1 MFSKVCKYI
10 IILIL
15 ILLFLFISLLTID
28 SSFRRAIFS
37 NSIAAFN
44 LYNIISI
51 QAHLKHNYDIEGASN
66 KLLNYIEFSK
76 KIANGKS
83 KLLNGIYDATKLVES
98 KASTKQDYVILEKV
112 FEALVDIDPSLYEAR
127 VWLAKSY
134 YYKKQNYNSL
144 LQIDKAIEISPVQ
157 DNPYRLGLKIA
168 REQGDE
174 KLFSFYCN
182 KYKNSI
188 FGGNMPR
195 YKESYFGGNVIT
207 KIGLEFYPRENS
219 NQKIYTHSGIILND
233 YNNYEFIPV
242 EPINIDGINIYLSFL
257 PGIKMDIEEIILN
270 NSIMSKKLIKKN
282 IFASSKF
289 SFIDNNE
296 DYLSF
301 YISDENDEIINLNFN
316 NMFEDVEKI
325 ILKMKFSKLDLTNH
339 FNCLGYEKIN

>member
-1 MFSKVCKYI
+1 MIGKICKYI
-10 IILIL
+10 IISVL
-15 ILLFLFISLLTID
+15 ILLFILIFLLTID
-28 SSFRRAIFS
+28 SSFRRTIFN
-37 NSIAAFN
+37 NSIAAIN
-44 LYNIISI
+44 LYYVVSV
-51 QAHLKHNYDIEGASN
+51 QTHLKHRHDVKGASN
-66 KLLNYIEFSK
+66 KLLKYIEFSK

-83 KLLNGIYDATKLVES
+83 RLLNGINDATKLIES
-98 KASTKQDYVILEKV
+98 KASTKEDYLILEKV
-112 FEALVDIDPSLYEAR
+112 FKALVDIDPSLYEAR

-157 DNPYRLGLKIA
+157 DKPYRLGLKIA

-182 KYKNSI
+182 KYKNST
-188 FGGNMPR
+188 FGGNEPR

-242 EPINIDGINIYLSFL
+242 EPINIEGINIYLSFL
-257 PGIKMDIEEIILN
+257 PGIKMDIEEIILS
-270 NSIMSKKLIKKN
+270 NSIMSKRLIKEN

-316 NMFEDVEKI
+316 NTFEDVDKI
-325 ILKMKFSKLDLTNH
+325 ILKIKFSKLDLMNH
-339 FNCLGYEKIN
+339 LNCR

>member
-1 MFSKVCKYI
+1 MIGKICKYI
-10 IILIL
+10 IISVL
-15 ILLFLFISLLTID
+15 ILLFVFISLLTID

-83 KLLNGIYDATKLVES
+83 KLLDGIYDATKLVES
-98 KASTKQDYVILEKV
+98 KASTEHDYLILEKV
-112 FEALVDIDPSLYEAR
+112 FEELVDIDPSLYEAR

-134 YYKKQNYNSL
+134 YYKKQNYDSL
-144 LQIDKAIEISPVQ
+144 LQINKAIEISPVQ
-157 DNPYRLGLKIA
+157 DKPYRLGLKIA

-182 KYKNSI
+182 KYKNST
-188 FGGNMPR
+188 FGGNEPR

-242 EPINIDGINIYLSFL
+242 EPINIEGINVYLSFL
-257 PGIKMDIEEIILN
+257 PGITMDIEEIILS
-270 NSIMSKKLIKKN
+270 NSIRSKKLIKKN

-289 SFIDNNE
+289 SFVDNNQ

-316 NMFEDVEKI
+316 NTFEDVDKI
-325 ILKMKFSKLDLTNH
+325 ILKIKFSKLDLTNH
-339 FNCLGYEKIN
+339 LNCR

>member
-51 QAHLKHNYDIEGASN
+51 QTHLKRNHDIEGASN

-134 YYKKQNYNSL
+134 YYKKKNHDSL
-144 LQIDKAIEISPVQ
+144 LQINKAIEISPAQ
-157 DNPYRLGLKIA
+157 DKPYRLGLKIA
-168 REQGDE
+168 REEGDE
-174 KLFSFYCN
+174 ELFRFYCD
-182 KYKNSI
+182 KYKNST
-188 FGGNMPR
+188 FGGNLPR

-207 KIGLEFYPRENS
+207 KIALEFYPRENG

-233 YNNYEFIPV
+233 YFNYEFVPV
-242 EPINIDGINIYLSFL
+242 EPIDIEGVNIYLSFL
-257 PGIKMDIEEIILN
+257 SGITMDIKEIILS
-270 NSIMSKKLIKKN
+270 NSTVNKKLIKKN
-282 IFASSKF
+282 MFASSKF
-289 SFIDNNE
+289 SFIDNNK

-316 NMFEDVEKI
+316 NMFEDVDKI
-325 ILKMKFSKLDLTNH
+325 VLKIKFSKLDLTNH
-339 FNCLGYEKIN
+339 FNCL

>member
-1 MFSKVCKYI
+1 MFSRISKYI

-28 SSFRRAIFS
+28 SNFRRSIFH
-37 NSIAAFN
+37 NSIAAIN
-44 LYNIISI
+44 LYYIVSA
-51 QAHLKHNYDIEGASN
+51 QTHLKNRHDIEGASN
-66 KLLNYIEFSK
+66 KLLKYIEFSK
-76 KIANGKS
+76 KISNGKNR
-83 KLLNGIYDATKLVES
+83 LLSGIYDATKLVES
-98 KASTKQDYVILEKV
+98 KASTKQDYLILEKV
-112 FEALVDIDPSLYEAR
+112 FEELVDIDPSLYEAR

-134 YYKKQNYNSL
+134 YYKKKNYDSL

-157 DNPYRLGLKIA
+157 DKPYRLGLKIA

-174 KLFSFYCN
+174 KLFNFYCN
-182 KYKNSI
+182 KYKNST

-195 YKESYFGGNVIT
+195 YKGSYFGGNVIT
-207 KIGLEFYPRENS
+207 KIGLEFYPRKDS
-219 NQKIYTHSGIILND
+219 NQKIYTHSGIVLND
-233 YNNYEFIPV
+233 YFDYEFVPV
-242 EPINIDGINIYLSFL
+242 EPINIEGVNIYLSFL
-257 PGIKMDIEEIILN
+257 SGIKMDIEEIILN

-316 NMFEDVEKI
+316 KTFTEVDKI
-325 ILKMKFSKLDLTNH
+325 VLKIKFSKLDLTNH

>member
-1 MFSKVCKYI
+1 MFSKVSKYL
-10 IILIL
+10 IILLL

-28 SSFRRAIFS
+28 SSFRRAIFI

-51 QAHLKHNYDIEGASN
+51 QTNLKRNYDIEGASN

-98 KASTKQDYVILEKV
+98 KASTEHDYLILEKV
-112 FEALVDIDPSLYEAR
+112 FEELVDIDPSLYEAR

-134 YYKKQNYNSL
+134 YYKKKNYDSL
-144 LQIDKAIEISPVQ
+144 LQINKAIEISPAQ
-157 DNPYRLGLKIA
+157 DKPYRLGLKIA
-168 REQGDE
+168 REEGDDE
-174 KLFSFYCN
+174 LFRFYCD
-182 KYKNSI
+182 KYKNST
-188 FGGNMPR
+188 FGGNLPR

-207 KIGLEFYPRENS
+207 KIALEFYPRENG

-233 YNNYEFIPV
+233 YFNYEFVPI
-242 EPINIDGINIYLSFL
+242 EPTNIEGVNIYLSFL
-257 PGIKMDIEEIILN
+257 SGITMDIEEIILS
-270 NSIMSKKLIKKN
+270 NSTMNKRLIKKN

-289 SFIDNNE
+289 SFIDNNK

-316 NMFEDVEKI
+316 STFTEIDKI
-325 ILKMKFSKLDLTNH
+325 VLKIKFSKLDLTNH
-339 FNCLGYEKIN
+339 FNCL